1 MSSSRFPM
9 RKEEGEEA
17 GEEEDAQEEEED
29 EHTLVAEVRETA
41 VAGMV
46 MEAWSCS

>member
-1 MSSSRFPM
+1 M

-17 GEEEDAQEEEED
+17 GEEEDAQEEED